1 VISVTDNA
9 VLTKDRTAET
19 NQNNLAIESA
29 LARFEWDFGQIYSPL
44 FFSTQM
50 NMQSMVSN
58 PAAMVDND
66 HDGRDDN
73 SGQMMNANT
82 AQPGAQ
88 QMNPQLQAYY
98 EQVVERMQMNE
109 HFSGLSKEGLLI
121 PKFFAPEKNIFE
133 FFTTSNRRKMENTK
147 QSSFAWVRYGLSDM
161 TQDQVKYSEENAK
174 EGVQIP
180 KGLKNLT
187 RWFDPNDPWGTKKI
201 DIERVKGAVLLENVE
216 ALEFSYWDVQKRK
229 WETSIRS
236 VQNGINI
243 LRAVKVFITWYDS
256 QGVKR
261 SAERIFRNHWPLVAP
276 NDQAA
281 GANGIPGQTAGAAT
295 AGSTTA
301 GQATGGQTTGG
312 FGNTGGTF

>member
-1 VISVTDNA
+1 
-9 VLTKDRTAET
+9 
-19 NQNNLAIESA
+19 
-29 LARFEWDFGQIYSPL
+29 
-44 FFSTQM
+44 M

-58 PAAMVDND
+58 PAAMVDSD

-73 SGQMMNANT
+73 SGQMMNANAN
-82 AQPGAQ
+82 AQAGAQ

-121 PKFFAPEKNIFE
+121 PKFFAPEKTIFE

-161 TQDQVKYSEENAK
+161 TQDQVKYSEENAR

-201 DIERVKGAVLLENVE
+201 DIEHVKGAVLLENVE

-243 LRAVKVFITWYDS
+243 LRAVKVFVTWYDS

-261 SAERIFRNHWPLVAP
+261 SVERIFRNHWPLVAP

-281 GANGIPGQTAGAAT
+281 GANGIPGQTTGAAT
-295 AGSTTA
+295 AGATTA
-301 GQATGGQTTGG
+301 GQTTGGQNTGGQTGG